1 MRCFLNQVISKYWCT
16 LTLVCDWPSNVMASS
31 VERVSAEK
39 KSRKL
44 PHRGDPLI
52 SCFRPG
58 ADPQFD
64 CGVTTTLKN
73 AQQIQAET
81 PPTEKVT
88 WKGNLQELRVLHL
101 LMHATHAGEDEIGID
116 EHVVLATMGSWQVYD
131 SGYAHPSTF
140 SVHRVE
146 FACYQSAPLFL
157 VPLPSFLWCSR

>member
-1 MRCFLNQVISKYWCT
+1 MHYVHRSTPHKCATVIKVPAIWFRLC
-16 LTLVCDWPSNVMASS
+16 LRALGVDGGAAS
-31 VERVSAEK
+31 
-39 KSRKL
+39 
-44 PHRGDPLI
+44 
-52 SCFRPG
+52 RPG

-157 VPLPSFLWCSR
+157 VPRPSFLWCSR